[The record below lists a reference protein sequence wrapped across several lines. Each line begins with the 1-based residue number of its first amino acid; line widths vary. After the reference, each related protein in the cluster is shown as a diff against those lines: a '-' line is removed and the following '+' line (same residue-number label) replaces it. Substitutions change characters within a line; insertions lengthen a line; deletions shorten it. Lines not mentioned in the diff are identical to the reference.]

1 MLWPY
6 FLDTNGFFKM
16 MTPLLES
23 ILIYSFVAL
32 FFLGI
37 LIYYVRNQNKKSRI
51 VEEKIKKAKKAGMY
65 EPVSLHPVI
74 DVGSCIQTGACIEA
88 CPEEDILGIVNN
100 KATTINASRCIGHG
114 ACFLA
119 CPTEAISLAIGTEKR
134 GVDLPHVNPSFETN
148 VPGMFIAGELGGM
161 GLIKNA
167 VEQGKQA
174 VENLVK
180 TIDSNTEAEYDLVIV
195 GAGPAGIS
203 ASLTAKKHKLKF
215 TTLEQDSL
223 GGTVFTFPRSK
234 IVMTSEM
241 ELPLH
246 GKVKFY
252 ETSKKELLTL
262 WNEVLTKNEIKI
274 EENTKVEHI
283 LRNKDQFIIETGEG
297 KKISSRK
304 VLLAIGRRGTPR
316 KLGVSGE
323 STEKVAY
330 RLLEPELIK
339 GKNITVVGGGDS
351 AIEAALLLAEQNT
364 VNMSYR
370 GRAFNRAKPKNEE
383 KINSAIEKGKIK
395 VRFQSNVTRIDEK
408 GITIKEDA
416 LDEEGFLIADQVYIF
431 AGGELPT
438 QFLQKAGI
446 EITRKFGEAVLTH
459 KK

>member
-1 MLWPY
+1 
-6 FLDTNGFFKM
+6 M

-23 ILIYSFVAL
+23 ILIYSFVAV
-32 FFLGI
+32 FFLSI
-37 LIYYVRNQNKKSRI
+37 VIYYVRNQNKKSRI
-51 VEEKIKKAKKAGMY
+51 VAAKIEEAKKTGMY

-88 CPEEDILGIVNN
+88 CPEEDILGIVNH
-100 KATTINASRCIGHG
+100 KATTVNASRCIGHG
-114 ACFLA
+114 ACFHA

-148 VPGMFIAGELGGM
+148 VPGMYIAGELGGM

-174 VENLVK
+174 IDNLVK
-180 TIDSNTEAEYDLVIV
+180 TIDSNVEAEYDLVIV
-195 GAGPAGIS
+195 GAGPSGIG

-215 TTLEQDSL
+215 ITVEQDSL

-234 IVMTSEM
+234 IVMTSAM

-246 GKVKFY
+246 GKVKLY
-252 ETSKKELLTL
+252 ETSKTELIEL
-262 WNEVLTKNEIKI
+262 WNEVLTKNDIEIK
-274 EENTKVEHI
+274 ENTKIDHI
-283 LRNKDQFIIETGEG
+283 EKKKSQFIIQTAKGETFT
-297 KKISSRK
+297 SRK

-395 VRFQSNVTRIDEK
+395 VRFQSNVTHIDDK

-416 LDEEGFLIADQVYIF
+416 LDQEGYIIADQVYIF